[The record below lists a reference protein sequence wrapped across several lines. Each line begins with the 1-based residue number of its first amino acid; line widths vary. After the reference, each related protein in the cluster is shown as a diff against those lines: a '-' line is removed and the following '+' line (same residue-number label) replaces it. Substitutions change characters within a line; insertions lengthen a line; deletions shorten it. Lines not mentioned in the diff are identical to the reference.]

1 MNLIWMMW
9 MTNLVVLIMIWG
21 VSIRQSGGVFAADEL
36 PTFEK

>member
-9 MTNLVVLIMIWG
+9 MTNLVVLIMISG
-21 VSIRQSGGVFAADEL
+21 VSIRQSGGLFAADEF